1 MKNLVLPKKES
12 DGEKEMGT
20 ERQIGRMADWQNN
33 RVADW
38 ENDTLAQGQIGRKTD
53 G

>member
-20 ERQIGRMADWQNN
+20 ERQIGKMADWQ
-33 RVADW
+33 
-38 ENDTLAQGQIGRKTD
+38 TGRIIEWQRR
-53 G
+53 